1 VNRGISS
8 AELQLNPRDLGPVDV
23 RINVTGEQTTV
34 QFTSQHAAVREAL
47 ESSVVRLREMMES
60 SGLDLADVN
69 VSDQSQ
75 SEQAQ
80 ADSRD
85 ASGGAG
91 AGEKDELDGAAES
104 VLTQTI
110 ESDGLVDFYA

>member
-1 VNRGISS
+1 
-8 AELQLNPRDLGPVDV
+8 
-23 RINVTGEQTTV
+23 
-34 QFTSQHAAVREAL
+34 VREAL

-80 ADSRD
+80 ADARD
-85 ASGGAG
+85 ASGGSETG
-91 AGEKDELDGAAES
+91 GKDDLEGGAES
-104 VLTQTI
+104 VVTQTI